1 MRVSGYEK
9 FQMTQGYLN
18 KLQYDSTKLHEQ
30 IATGKSYQRV
40 SDDPIKVNKS
50 MLIDSSLMR
59 VDQYLKNTADSQSL
73 LSFVDTIYSNTIDAI
88 HIAKEAGIKGAN
100 ETFSAED
107 RKVMAQEVDQMI
119 SQIVA
124 FSNSKYL
131 DRYPFSGEKTD
142 TKSIDFDGTNF
153 TYNGNANEMKIEVS
167 DNLKIK
173 VSQTA
178 DEVFIPVL
186 ENLKSMRDA
195 LNNNDT
201 VALQAGM
208 AQLDDSFSAMI
219 DKRSEM
225 GVQSKTAELLES
237 SFLETKLDLTAKK
250 QETDDV
256 NLADAISEFT
266 YMQTLYQATI
276 KSASNMLKTSVMDY
290 L

>member
-1 MRVSGYEK
+1 M
-9 FQMTQGYLN
+9 
-18 KLQYDSTKLHEQ
+18 
-30 IATGKSYQRV
+30 
-40 SDDPIKVNKS
+40 
-50 MLIDSSLMR
+50 
-59 VDQYLKNTADSQSL
+59 
-73 LSFVDTIYSNTIDAI
+73 YSNTIDAI
-88 HIAKEAGIKGAN
+88 HLAKESGIKGAN

-107 RKVMAQEVDQMI
+107 RKVMGEEIDQMI
-119 SQIVA
+119 SQIVSFA
-124 FSNSKYL
+124 NSKYL

-153 TYNGNANEMKIEVS
+153 TYNGNATEMKIEVS

-186 ENLKSMRDA
+186 ENLKTMRDA
-195 LNNNDT
+195 LNSNDT
-201 VALQAGM
+201 ASLQVGM
-208 AQLDDSFSAMI
+208 SQLDNSFNAMI

-225 GVQSKTAELLES
+225 GVQAKTAELLES